1 MRTRA
6 LVCMLSAATGAAA
19 VAIAIPAASAN
30 PSCPYGQTGPGC
42 PHDTCAVGEVLG
54 LNGQCVPPEYV
65 PQLDPMAVPPL
76 TAGSPI

>member
-1 MRTRA
+1 M
-6 LVCMLSAATGAAA
+6 VSAAIPAAT
-19 VAIAIPAASAN
+19 VLIAMPAASAN
-30 PSCPYGQTGPGC
+30 PNCPYGQTGVAGC

>member
-1 MRTRA
+1 
-6 LVCMLSAATGAAA
+6 LVCLLSAAIS
-19 VAIAIPAASAN
+19 VATVVIVGPPPASAN
-30 PSCPYGQTGPGC
+30 PNCPYGQTGMPGC
-42 PHDTCAVGEVLG
+42 PHDICAVGEVLG